1 MSVSVRAD
9 GPLHP
14 GAQWQATLGE
24 LQLQMT
30 RATFDTWVKDTSV
43 LGYEDG
49 EFIIGVPNAYAKDWL
64 ENRLYAA
71 VKRTLAQVAGRT
83 VGLRF
88 VVRPREVR
96 QVPVQPIESPLLAA
110 EMPAVVHSYEEPQ
123 LQLQRQVV
131 SASLNPRYT
140 FETFI
145 VGSSNR
151 LAHAVSLAVSERPGE
166 AYNPLFLYGDVG
178 LGKTHLLQA
187 IGHATRR
194 RGYRVLYVTSEAFTN
209 DLIGSL
215 RTQSTEAFR
224 EKYRTCDLLLID
236 DIQFIA
242 DKERTQ
248 EEFFHT
254 FNALHAANRQVVL
267 SSDRPPRSI
276 ALLEERLRSRFE
288 GGLTADIQAPDLET
302 RVAILQARA
311 TVPGGSVPLEVLM
324 LIAQRVQTNIRE
336 LEGAL
341 TRVTAQAQ
349 LLERPITIDLAQDV
363 LGELAPVRLPQS
375 PAAILR
381 IVCNYYKVDMETLK
395 SSNRARPIA
404 WPRQVAM
411 YLLRT
416 ETDMSLPQIGQLLGG
431 RDHTTVLYGVEKV
444 NESLDSND
452 TVRLEID
459 EIRGQLAIPVPVI
472 VR

>member
-1 MSVSVRAD
+1 MSLSIRAD
-9 GPLHP
+9 SPLHP
-14 GAQWQATLGE
+14 TAQWQAALGE

-43 LGYEDG
+43 LAYEDG

-64 ENRLYAA
+64 ENRLHASI
-71 VKRTLAQVAGRT
+71 KRTLAQVAGRA

-96 QVPVQPIESPLLAA
+96 AAPVQPPAAPLLAA
-110 EMPAVVHSYEEPQ
+110 ETATPVSHPAELAS
-123 LQLQRQVV
+123 QRQPV
-131 SASLNPRYT
+131 SAALNPRYT
-140 FETFI
+140 FDTFI

-151 LAHAVSLAVSERPGE
+151 LAHAVSLAVAERPGE

-194 RGYRVLYVTSEAFTN
+194 RGHRVLYVTSEAFTN

-276 ALLEERLRSRFE
+276 ALLEDRLRSRFE

-311 TVPGGSVPLEVLM
+311 NVPGGSIPLAVLM

-349 LLERPITIDLAQDV
+349 LLNRPITIELAQEV
-363 LGELAPVRLPQS
+363 LGELAPVRPPQS
-375 PAAILR
+375 PAAILHV
-381 IVCNYYKVDMETLK
+381 VCSYYHVEMDALK
-395 SSNRARPIA
+395 SSNRARAIA

-416 ETDMSLPQIGQLLGG
+416 ETDLSLPQIGQLLGG

-444 NESLDSND
+444 NESLDSSD
-452 TVRLEID
+452 TVRGEIG
-459 EIRGQLAIPVPVI
+459 EIRGQLAAPVPVV

>member
-1 MSVSVRAD
+1 MSLAIQAD

-14 GAQWQATLGE
+14 AAQWQAALGE

-43 LGYEDG
+43 MAYEDG

-64 ENRLYAA
+64 DNRLYAA

-83 VGLRF
+83 VSLRF

-96 QVPVQPIESPLLAA
+96 EPTVPPVESPLLTADAA
-110 EMPAVVHSYEEPQ
+110 TQGPGYTEPV
-123 LQLQRQVV
+123 LQRQVV

-140 FETFI
+140 FDTFI

-267 SSDRPPRSI
+267 SSDRAPRSI
-276 ALLEERLRSRFE
+276 ALLEDRLRSRFE

-311 TVPGGSVPLEVLM
+311 NVPGGTAPLEVLM
-324 LIAQRVQTNIRE
+324 LIAQRVQNNIRE

-341 TRVTAQAQ
+341 TRVTAQAH
-349 LLERPITIDLAQDV
+349 LLNRPITIDLAQEV
-363 LGELAPVRLPQS
+363 LGELAPVRPPQS
-375 PAAILR
+375 PAAILHA
-381 IVCNYYKVDMETLK
+381 ICSYYRVDMDGLK

-416 ETDMSLPQIGQLLGG
+416 ETDLSLPQIGQMLGG

-444 NESLDSND
+444 NESLDTND
-452 TVRLEID
+452 TVRKEID
-459 EIRGQLAIPVPVI
+459 EIRGQLAIPVPVV

>member
-1 MSVSVRAD
+1 MNVSGRVD

-14 GAQWQATLGE
+14 TAQWQAVLGE

-43 LGYEDG
+43 LGCEDG

-64 ENRLYAA
+64 DNRLYAA
-71 VKRTLAQVAGRT
+71 VKRTLAQVAGRS
-83 VGLRF
+83 VSLKF

-96 QVPVQPIESPLLAA
+96 EAPVPPAGSPLLAA
-110 EMPAVVHSYEEPQ
+110 DDATQGHGYEEP
-123 LQLQRQVV
+123 LLQRQVV

-140 FETFI
+140 FDTFI

-209 DLIGSL
+209 DLIQSL

-276 ALLEERLRSRFE
+276 ALLEDRLRSRFE

-302 RVAILQARA
+302 RVAILQAR
-311 TVPGGSVPLEVLM
+311 TSIPGGSVPLEVLM

-349 LLERPITIDLAQDV
+349 LLNRPITIDLTQEV
-363 LGELAPVRLPQS
+363 LGELAPVRPPQS

-381 IVCNYYKVDMETLK
+381 TICSYYKVDMDALK

-416 ETDMSLPQIGQLLGG
+416 ETDLSLPQIGQLLGG

-444 NESLDSND
+444 NESLDTND
-452 TVRLEID
+452 SVRAEIND
-459 EIRGQLAIPVPVI
+459 VRTQLAIPVPVV